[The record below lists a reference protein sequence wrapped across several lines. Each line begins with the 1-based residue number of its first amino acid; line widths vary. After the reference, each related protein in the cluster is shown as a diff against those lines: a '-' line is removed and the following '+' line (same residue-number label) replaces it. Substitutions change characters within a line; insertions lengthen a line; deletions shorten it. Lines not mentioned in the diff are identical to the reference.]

1 MNQFTVGDRCLVHR
15 LESEAGLLLNG
26 QHVTVA
32 KAIIQ
37 NGRFKCKFD
46 DGTVKQIKPCNLQI
60 THGHD
65 WHDWTIA
72 LNETVAKIVFL
83 NKLGTGQPELVKVV
97 ESILDSN
104 PSNALLLRNSE
115 QVLQYLG
122 QHGSDIRRR
131 VKNEELLMNDDRV
144 NQTKEKCETDAS
156 SNLNKKEDQIQ
167 KEDATDDDD
176 KKEAPP
182 PSPATHQQEQQQ
194 EKEECSICL
203 DVLPNDTN
211 KYARATCCG
220 KGMHD
225 KCRED
230 MIASKMS
237 LEQKNRCVM
246 CRTKYP
252 ASNTKEGK
260 KKTIKRLRKWVK
272 KDKAW
277 AQSMLG
283 QCYRDG
289 INGVPL
295 SMKRAAALFNLASEQ
310 GDALA
315 TYQLGCLY
323 RDGDGVDK
331 DEKHALK
338 LFTLAADQ
346 RFAIAQYSLG
356 LMYDHGQGVDKDK
369 KRAVELYTLAAD
381 QGHVSAQYNLGC
393 IYANGKS
400 VDKSLTKAK
409 EWFTKAA
416 AQGHERAINTL
427 KRLDAAE
434 GRTTTTSSTVNS
446 NTTFCSYCSK
456 PEPTNTKFNR
466 CKGCRSV
473 AYCNRECQIKHWKT
487 KPNSHKKQCKKL
499 AAAFKNKKNAK

>member
-1 MNQFTVGDRCLVHR
+1 LV
-15 LESEAGLLLNG
+15 
-26 QHVTVA
+26 

-60 THGHD
+60 THGND

-144 NQTKEKCETDAS
+144 NQTKEKCETNAS
-156 SNLNKKEDQIQ
+156 SNLKEDQIQ

-182 PSPATHQQEQQQ
+182 SPTATHQQEQQQ

-225 KCRED
+225 KC
-230 MIASKMS
+230 
-237 LEQKNRCVM
+237 
-246 CRTKYP
+246 
-252 ASNTKEGK
+252 
-260 KKTIKRLRKWVK
+260 
-272 KDKAW
+272 
-277 AQSMLG
+277 
-283 QCYRDG
+283 
-289 INGVPL
+289 
-295 SMKRAAALFNLASEQ
+295 
-310 GDALA
+310 
-315 TYQLGCLY
+315 
-323 RDGDGVDK
+323 
-331 DEKHALK
+331 
-338 LFTLAADQ
+338 
-346 RFAIAQYSLG
+346 
-356 LMYDHGQGVDKDK
+356 
-369 KRAVELYTLAAD
+369 
-381 QGHVSAQYNLGC
+381 
-393 IYANGKS
+393 
-400 VDKSLTKAK
+400 
-409 EWFTKAA
+409 
-416 AQGHERAINTL
+416 
-427 KRLDAAE
+427 
-434 GRTTTTSSTVNS
+434 
-446 NTTFCSYCSK
+446 
-456 PEPTNTKFNR
+456 
-466 CKGCRSV
+466 
-473 AYCNRECQIKHWKT
+473 
-487 KPNSHKKQCKKL
+487 
-499 AAAFKNKKNAK
+499 